1 MNLADIRKKA
11 QRERQERDTAA
22 VGRGPVVQHET
33 HPLPAIPPLNPL
45 LNQPS
50 GSASGHSQPI
60 EPFDPLGVILSGREA
75 VHAALRREIVP
86 VSVPDEEPSGF
97 LLFTIGGE
105 TYAIEIE
112 RVRETIRPRRVTPVP
127 RAPESITGII
137 SHRGAII
144 SILDLSKRVGHEQ
157 STATNAGRIIV
168 VRNGRGLCGL
178 LVVGVGRVV
187 MVPPSA
193 VEPAPAMPVAE
204 NREFVSGIVRHRG
217 AMLILLNL
225 DKVLDIG
232 LRST

>member
-22 VGRGPVVQHET
+22 VGSGPVVQHET
-33 HPLPAIPPLNPL
+33 HPLPAIPTLNSL
-45 LNQPS
+45 LTQPS
-50 GSASGHSQPI
+50 GFVSKHSRPI
-60 EPFDPLGVILSGREA
+60 EPFDPMGAILAGREA
-75 VHAALRREIVP
+75 VQTASLREIVP
-86 VSVPDEEPSGF
+86 ESVPEEEPSGF
-97 LLFTIGGE
+97 LSFTIGGE
-105 TYAIEIE
+105 TYAIEID

-144 SILDLSKRVGHEQ
+144 SVLDLSKRVGLEQ
-157 STATNAGRIIV
+157 RAATSTGRIIV
-168 VRNGRGLCGL
+168 VRNGGGLCGL
-178 LVVGVGRVV
+178 LVDGVGRVV

-193 VEPAPAMPVAE
+193 VEPAPVMPVAE

-217 AMLILLNL
+217 DMLILLNL
-225 DKVLDIG
+225 DKVLEIG

>member
-11 QRERQERDTAA
+11 QRERQERDKASA
-22 VGRGPVVQHET
+22 GRGPVVQPEALL
-33 HPLPAIPPLNPL
+33 LPAVPTVVSSHPEM
-45 LNQPS
+45 S
-50 GSASGHSQPI
+50 GSVSGHSRPI
-60 EPFDPLGVILSGREA
+60 EPFDPMGVIQSGREA
-75 VHAALRREIVP
+75 VHASLLQDVVP
-86 VSVPDEEPSGF
+86 EAVPEEEPSGF
-97 LLFTIGGE
+97 LSFMVGGE
-105 TYAIEIE
+105 TYAIEIG

-144 SILDLSKRVGHEQ
+144 SILDLSKRVGLEQ
-157 STATNAGRIIV
+157 STATGGGRIIV
-168 VRNGRGLCGL
+168 VRNGGWLCGL
-178 LVVGVGRVV
+178 LVDGVGKVV
-187 MVPPSA
+187 MVPSSA
-193 VEPAPAMPVAE
+193 IEPAPVMLVAE

>member
-11 QRERQERDTAA
+11 QRERLKRDTAA
-22 VGRGPVVQHET
+22 VGSGPVVQHET
-33 HPLPAIPPLNPL
+33 QPLSAVPTFDPPLTETTGSVSVHP
-45 LNQPS
+45 QP
-50 GSASGHSQPI
+50 A
-60 EPFDPLGVILSGREA
+60 EPFDPLGVIQSGREA
-75 VHAALRREIVP
+75 VRAASRQEVVP
-86 VSVPDEEPSGF
+86 ESVPKEEPAGF
-97 LLFTIGGE
+97 LSFTIGGE

-137 SHRGAII
+137 SHRGTII
-144 SILDLSKRVGHEQ
+144 SVLDLSKRVGLEQ
-157 STATNAGRIIV
+157 RAATSTGRIIV
-168 VRNGRGLCGL
+168 VRNGGGLCGL
-178 LVVGVGRVV
+178 LVDGVGRVV

-217 AMLILLNL
+217 AMLILLDL